1 MESGIE
7 GASAERRP
15 EPAPECQL
23 QRLMRSLPVENRCFQ
38 EFLLGSPTLFVGD
51 LSRIPLLISSS
62 SNLDFR
68 ASKLLSSQSI
78 SIHDSYGHDERNQD
92 PTYGI
97 ENKVSENPC
106 NGQKYPKAGKL
117 HRNKNETSEH
127 SESERVPR
135 VS

>member
-1 MESGIE
+1 MRDWS
-7 GASAERRP
+7 
-15 EPAPECQL
+15 PATMAQTPECQL

-51 LSRIPLLISSS
+51 LSRIPLLIKRVELGLQS
-62 SNLDFR
+62 FE
-68 ASKLLSSQSI
+68 LLSSQSV
-78 SIHDSYGHDERNQD
+78 SIHDGYGHDERNQD

-117 HRNKNETSEH
+117 HRNEHYTSEH
-127 SESERVPR
+127 SESERVSG